1 MQIKPQIT
9 KRKNKC
15 YIISKKRSKSMEKTN
30 NEEIYKRLGLTE
42 KSIEVLEDLK
52 AKENKVTT
60 NKRAFAKRIETI
72 NCLLENEA
80 NYGILGYISLFLWD
94 EYKGV
99 FEVLEI
105 NSGKKLCFTASKLQ
119 NTFMFDIEK
128 NLNKLKK
135 HLKDEKIKN
144 E

>member
-1 MQIKPQIT
+1 
-9 KRKNKC
+9 
-15 YIISKKRSKSMEKTN
+15 MEKTN

-52 AKENKVTT
+52 ARGDKATT

-72 NCLLENEA
+72 NCLLENEDK
-80 NYGILGYISLFLWD
+80 YGIFGYISLFLWD

-99 FEVLEI
+99 FEILEI
-105 NSGKKLCFTASKLQ
+105 NSGKTLCFTASKLQ

-128 NLNKLKK
+128 YLKKLKEDI
-135 HLKDEKIKN
+135 KDKNNKEIK
-144 E
+144 

>member
-1 MQIKPQIT
+1 MK
-9 KRKNKC
+9 
-15 YIISKKRSKSMEKTN
+15 KTN

-52 AKENKVTT
+52 VSGNRSTT

-72 NCLLENEA
+72 NYLLENEH

-105 NSGKKLCFTASKLQ
+105 NSGKILCFTASKLQ

-128 NLNKLKK
+128 NLKKLKK
-135 HLKDEKIKN
+135 HIKDEKIKN

>member
-1 MQIKPQIT
+1 
-9 KRKNKC
+9 
-15 YIISKKRSKSMEKTN
+15 MEKTN

-52 AKENKVTT
+52 ASGNRSTT

-72 NCLLENEA
+72 NCLLENEQD
-80 NYGILGYISLFLWD
+80 YGILGYISLFLWD

-105 NSGKKLCFTASKLQ
+105 NSGKTLCFTASKLK

-128 NLNKLKK
+128 NLKKLKK
-135 HLKDEKIKN
+135 HIEDEKIKN

>member
-1 MQIKPQIT
+1 
-9 KRKNKC
+9 
-15 YIISKKRSKSMEKTN
+15 MEKTN

-52 AKENKVTT
+52 AREDKVTT

-72 NCLLENEA
+72 NCLLENEVK
-80 NYGILGYISLFLWD
+80 YGILGFISLFLWD

-105 NSGKKLCFTASKLQ
+105 NSGKTLCFTASKLQ

-128 NLNKLKK
+128 YLKKLKEDI
-135 HLKDEKIKN
+135 KDKNNKEIK
-144 E
+144 